1 MSVVH
6 CSWCKR
12 EKSPLDTPTPHVLL
26 YSIYSKVKSSC
37 SVSDLSTPLTILYCS
52 IQYYTQGGPWG
63 YQYFGWAVYSAK
75 RRSLWKIFCSQE
87 KFHTIN
93 CSPLG
98 RSFTAF
104 DVSEF
109 TWWKWLIP
117 VISLRNVS
125 CKEAELQSMEWLDSI
140 YHAFNFEELKWGIKS
155 EYLIL
160 TSSLQRHTSNCKY
173 QWILKCLSDIWYR
186 T

>member
-1 MSVVH
+1 MIG
-6 CSWCKR
+6 
-12 EKSPLDTPTPHVLL
+12 VLL
-26 YSIYSKVKSSC
+26 S
-37 SVSDLSTPLTILYCS
+37 
-52 IQYYTQGGPWG
+52 QYYIAQFNITLKDDLEGINILAGLYTLPNG
-63 YQYFGWAVYSAK
+63 D
-75 RRSLWKIFCSQE
+75 RCEIFYSQE

-160 TSSLQRHTSNCKY
+160 TLSLQRHTSNCKY